1 MKTAIIIPVHNALPS
16 VLRCLDSIGAL
27 SQEDVDEIV
36 LVDDHSDEATRVALK
51 TYADARPHVQLL
63 VNSQHLG
70 YNESVRRGVEASSA
84 DFYILL
90 NSDTVVSG
98 GFSRKLERVLSASPK
113 VALVSPLSC
122 NAGPY
127 SIGDCVNFCGRGVGF
142 VNEALE
148 QRANLGHP
156 RSAIVDFPHGFCIG
170 IRKEVFESI
179 GFFDN
184 VNFPFGYGSENDYA
198 LRALRAGYLSA
209 VCLDAFVHHDGAAS
223 LTGDKK
229 TLVTSAR
236 QVLNA
241 MYGRVVISRS
251 ATQVQDL
258 EEVRRIRDHFGA
270 MRF

>member
-1 MKTAIIIPVHNALPS
+1 MKTTIVIPVHNALPS
-16 VLRCLDSIGAL
+16 VLKCLDSIGAL

-51 TYADARPHVQLL
+51 AYTDARPHVQLL
-63 VNSQHLG
+63 VNSQSLG

-84 DFYILL
+84 DFYIVL
-90 NSDTVVSG
+90 NSDTVVGSN
-98 GFSRKLERVLSASPK
+98 FPKNLERVLSEYPK
-113 VALVSPLSC
+113 IALVSPLSC

-127 SIGDCVNFCGRGVGF
+127 SIGDCVNLCGRGVAL

-156 RSAIVDFPHGFCIG
+156 RAAIVDFPHGFCIG

-184 VNFPFGYGSENDYA
+184 VNFPRGYGSENDYS
-198 LRALRAGYLSA
+198 LRALRAGFLSA
-209 VCLDAFVHHDGAAS
+209 VCLDTFIHHDGGAS
-223 LTGDKK
+223 LTDEKT

-236 QVLNA
+236 LVLNGI
-241 MYGRVVISRS
+241 YSSVVMKRS
-251 ATQVQDL
+251 SSQSQKL
-258 EEVRRIRDHFGA
+258 GEVRRIRDHFDG
-270 MRF
+270 MR